1 MTGLVV
7 GFIFDGFLLTL
18 KLESLGD
25 REVEYKLELL
35 IYKTEVIILMQK
47 NLRQKLLKPT
57 VKNLYCVYFQLYSGY
72 TQKELNF
79 VTSTERQS
87 DCEGVQIRQIEFM
100 IHVKTNFLFH
110 KT

>member
-1 MTGLVV
+1 M
-7 GFIFDGFLLTL
+7 
-18 KLESLGD
+18 LELLGD
-25 REVEYKLELL
+25 REVGYKLELL
-35 IYKTEVIILMQK
+35 VYKTEVIILM
-47 NLRQKLLKPT
+47 QKLLKPT
-57 VKNLYCVYFQLYSGY
+57 VKNLYCVYFQLYLRY